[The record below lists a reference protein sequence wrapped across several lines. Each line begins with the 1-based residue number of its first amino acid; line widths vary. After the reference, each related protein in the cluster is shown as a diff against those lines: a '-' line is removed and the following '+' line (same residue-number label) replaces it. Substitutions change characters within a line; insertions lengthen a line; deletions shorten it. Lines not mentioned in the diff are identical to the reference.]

1 MALQNGFSK
10 YRVLLLASA
19 VGMLPT
25 VASAQEV
32 SAGTTVS
39 EGEIVVT
46 ARKQEESLIDAPLSI
61 QAFTAEDLQESG
73 VQDLQE
79 LSKFTPSLFFVNGA
93 QGQGARTISEV
104 RFRGLST
111 SIPTPTNQAG
121 AVFIDGNYVLSG
133 AQSLDFTDIQQVEV
147 IKGPQAAYFGRS
159 TFAGAVNFVTRDPAS
174 ELRGDV
180 LVDYSPSYGSYQ
192 ISGSIEGPL
201 SDTLAARL
209 SGTSTKRGAQ
219 FTATDGGKLGEQLT
233 RSANLTLVFEPTS
246 DLKIKLRGS
255 FIEDQDSAADS
266 TYYPY
271 KLHGNCGPGTPVT
284 VQTTNGPFSTTLAK
298 DFRCGDIPFSASVID
313 RNTAFFTLP
322 ATDTLPAVDLYD
334 ILVRNSLDDPLL
346 AKAPSLDHFGLHSY
360 TYRIAG
366 NLDYDIGN
374 GFSLSG
380 NAAYEKQRINAIQ
393 DTDGTASPQSYQAI
407 PMFFESA
414 SFEGRVRYTNSSWLQ
429 ATAGV
434 NYFLQNIQAST
445 DTGVSVNNQS
455 VVGSTIQRVARSS
468 LTNQNDKI
476 RTLGAFFGADI
487 TPVDWFTF
495 TAEGR
500 YQTDDYT
507 TFGGSNTTGNLVA
520 STITTKR
527 FTPRL
532 IASFHPLPDT
542 TIYGSYSYAFQP
554 GEFNSSFLAQT
565 PENQAAIL
573 AAFPDF
579 QLELKPEKLTN
590 YEIGLKK
597 SFPVMNAYFTL
608 AAFKMDWDNVKT
620 NSAIIVPSLANPVF
634 SVAVPG
640 TAEIKGFEFEGG
652 LNPVPELSL
661 RTTVGYIDAKYTDYT
676 NRSYNS
682 YFTGIPAG
690 TNFKADGNHLPRS
703 PKWSATGSATWEALL
718 VGEWQYRLRG
728 DVIYQGKQYTD
739 ETNLTTLPGV
749 VTVNASIEFLN
760 DDMSVR
766 LYAKNLFDKRAWL
779 TGRRYTDLSNIPLNF
794 ATAGQGAFLTPNSG
808 REVGIQLRKSF

>member
-1 MALQNGFSK
+1 MTLQNRCSK

-19 VGMLPT
+19 VGLLPS
-25 VASAQEV
+25 VAAAQEV
-32 SAGTTVS
+32 APGAIVN

-46 ARKQEESLIDAPLSI
+46 ARKQSESLIDAPLSI

-180 LVDYSPSYGSYQ
+180 LVDYSPSYGSYK
-192 ISGSIEGPL
+192 IAGSIEGPL
-201 SDTLAARL
+201 VGDILTARL

-233 RSANLTLVFEPTS
+233 RSANLTLVFEPTV

-255 FIEDQDSAADS
+255 YIEDEDSAADS

-271 KLHGNCGPGTPVT
+271 KLHGNCGPGTAVT
-284 VQTTNGPFSTTLAK
+284 IQTTNGPVNTTLAK
-298 DFRCGDIPFSASVID
+298 DFRCGDIPFSSSVID

-322 ATDTLPAVDLYD
+322 ATDTLPAVDIYD
-334 ILVRNSLDDPLL
+334 VLVRNSLDDPLL
-346 AKAPSLDHFGLHSY
+346 AKAPHLDHFGLHSY

-393 DTDGTASPQSYQAI
+393 DSDGTTSPQSFQAI

-414 SFEGRVRYTNSSWLQ
+414 SFEGRVRYTNSSWLN

-455 VVGSTIQRVARSS
+455 VVGSTIMRVVRSS
-468 LTNQNDKI
+468 VTNQNDKI
-476 RTLGAFFGADI
+476 RTLGLFFGVDI
-487 TPVDWFTF
+487 TPVNWFTF

-507 TFGGSNTTGNLVA
+507 TFGGSNAAGNLTA
-520 STITTKR
+520 STIKTKR

-554 GEFNSSFLAQT
+554 GKFNSSFL
-565 PENQAAIL
+565 
-573 AAFPDF
+573 
-579 QLELKPEKLTN
+579 
-590 YEIGLKK
+590 
-597 SFPVMNAYFTL
+597 
-608 AAFKMDWDNVKT
+608 
-620 NSAIIVPSLANPVF
+620 
-634 SVAVPG
+634 
-640 TAEIKGFEFEGG
+640 
-652 LNPVPELSL
+652 
-661 RTTVGYIDAKYTDYT
+661 
-676 NRSYNS
+676 
-682 YFTGIPAG
+682 
-690 TNFKADGNHLPRS
+690 
-703 PKWSATGSATWEALL
+703 
-718 VGEWQYRLRG
+718 
-728 DVIYQGKQYTD
+728 
-739 ETNLTTLPGV
+739 
-749 VTVNASIEFLN
+749 VT
-760 DDMSVR
+760 
-766 LYAKNLFDKRAWL
+766 
-779 TGRRYTDLSNIPLNF
+779 
-794 ATAGQGAFLTPNSG
+794 
-808 REVGIQLRKSF
+808 